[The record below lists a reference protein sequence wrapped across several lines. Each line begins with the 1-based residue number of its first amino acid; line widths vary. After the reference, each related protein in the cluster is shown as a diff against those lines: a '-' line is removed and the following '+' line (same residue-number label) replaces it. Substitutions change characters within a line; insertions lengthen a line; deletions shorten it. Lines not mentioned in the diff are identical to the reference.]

1 MGDNAPYDVVRR
13 NDRTGRE
20 MRVGQ
25 RRDFFSFLQ
34 AGLCALL
41 MMTWV
46 TSASAQI
53 AFQTKAKYAI
63 LIDAKSGATLYEKN
77 ADELMS
83 PASMSKLMTM
93 TMVFEALKRKDL
105 TLTDEF
111 LVSENAWR
119 SGGGSSGSST
129 MFAKLDSAVPLED
142 LIRGVI
148 VQSGNDA
155 CIALAEGMYGTEAAF
170 AEAMTVRARK
180 LGLSKS
186 TFTNAT
192 GWPDEDHK
200 MTAREL
206 AQLAR
211 HIIYDLS
218 DYYHYYSE
226 TEFTWNDIKQR
237 NRNPLLYQNMGADGL
252 KTGHT
257 EESGYGLVGSAV
269 QKGRRL
275 IVVLNGLEKR
285 KDRSTETRKMMDW
298 GFRSFK
304 QFVLFDVDEE
314 VGTASVWGG
323 EKSEV
328 KLMAKGRAMVSVQQ
342 MARSSIKAKIVYE
355 GPVRAPIKEGD
366 RIGVLRVTA
375 DNQGPSEI
383 PLYAAE
389 DVGEG
394 TDFRKAIDA
403 VVSVITGNFAF
414 E

>member
-1 MGDNAPYDVVRR
+1 MLGIQVRYLISF
-13 NDRTGRE
+13 T
-20 MRVGQ
+20 
-25 RRDFFSFLQ
+25 FFAVL
-34 AGLCALL
+34 GI
-41 MMTWV
+41 T
-46 TSASAQI
+46 ASAVTLPAAAQVK
-53 AFQTKAKYAI
+53 FQTKAEFAV
-63 LIDAKSGATLYEKN
+63 LVDAESGATLFEKN

-105 TLTDEF
+105 ELTDEF
-111 LVSENAWR
+111 LVSETAWR
-119 SGGGSSGSST
+119 SGGESSGSST
-129 MFAKLDSAVPLED
+129 MFAKLNSSVPLED

-170 AEAMTVRARK
+170 AEAMTVRARRI
-180 LGLSKS
+180 GLPKS
-186 TFTNAT
+186 NFTNST

-206 AQLAR
+206 AMLAR
-211 HIIYDLS
+211 HLIYELS
-218 DYYHYYSE
+218 EYYHYYAE
-226 TEFTWNDIKQR
+226 KEFTWNGIKQH
-237 NRNPLLYQNMGADGL
+237 NRNPLLYANVGADGL

-257 EESGYGLVGSAV
+257 TDSGYGIVASAI

-275 IVVLNGLEKR
+275 IVVLNGIEKR
-285 KDRSTETRKMMDW
+285 KHRGPEVRKLLDW

-323 EKSEV
+323 KKSSV
-328 KLMAKGRAMVSVQQ
+328 RLMAKGRAMVSVQQ
-342 MARSSIKAKIVYE
+342 MARSTIKAKIVYQ
-355 GPVRAPIKEGD
+355 GPIRAPVKKGD
-366 RIGVLRVTA
+366 RIGALRVTA
-375 DNQGPSEI
+375 ENQGPSNI

-389 DVGEG
+389 DIAEG
-394 TDFRKAIDA
+394 GSARKAFDA
-403 VVSVITGNFAF
+403 VFSLISGNFSL

>member
-1 MGDNAPYDVVRR
+1 MISTKASVLAF
-13 NDRTGRE
+13 RTAAI
-20 MRVGQ
+20 
-25 RRDFFSFLQ
+25 L
-34 AGLCALL
+34 AGLTLL
-41 MMTWV
+41 G
-46 TSASAQI
+46 SQIANAQV
-53 AFQTKAKYAI
+53 AFQTKAKYAV
-63 LIDAKSGATLYEKN
+63 LIDAESGATLFEKN

-105 TLTDEF
+105 ELDNEF
-111 LVSENAWR
+111 LISENAWR
-119 SGGGSSGSST
+119 KGGESSGSST
-129 MFAKLDSAVPLED
+129 MFAKLDSSVPLED

-155 CIALAEGMYGTEAAF
+155 CIAIAEGMYGTEEAF
-170 AEAMTVRARK
+170 AEAMTIRARK
-180 LGLSKS
+180 IGLAKS
-186 TFTNAT
+186 SFTNAT
-192 GWPDEDHK
+192 GWPDDNHK
-200 MTAREL
+200 MTARDL
-206 AQLAR
+206 ANLAR
-211 HIIYDLS
+211 YMIYDLS

-226 TEFTWNDIKQR
+226 LEFTWNGIKQH

-275 IVVLNGLEKR
+275 IAVLNGLENR
-285 KDRSTETRKMMDW
+285 KDRGTETRKLMDW

-314 VGTASVWGG
+314 VGEADVWGG
-323 EKSEV
+323 DKGSV
-328 KLMAKGRAMVSVQQ
+328 ALKAKGRAMVSVQQ
-342 MARSSIKAKIVYE
+342 MARSSIKARIVYE
-355 GPVRAPIKEGD
+355 GPIRAPVKEGD

-375 DNQGPSEI
+375 SNQGPSEI

-389 DVGEG
+389 DVEEG
-394 TDFRKAIDA
+394 SDFRKAIDA
-403 VVSVITGNFAF
+403 VGSVISGNFSF

>member
-1 MGDNAPYDVVRR
+1 MRTKRSGSGLALGVFGLGAVFLAALISPAP
-13 NDRTGRE
+13 
-20 MRVGQ
+20 
-25 RRDFFSFLQ
+25 
-34 AGLCALL
+34 
-41 MMTWV
+41 
-46 TSASAQI
+46 AQI

-63 LIDAKSGATLYEKN
+63 LIDAESGATLYEKA
-77 ADELMS
+77 ADDLMS

-93 TMVFEALKRKDL
+93 IMVFEALQRKDL

-111 LVSENAWR
+111 LISENAWR
-119 SGGGSSGSST
+119 TGGGSSGSST
-129 MFAKLDSAVPLED
+129 MFAKLDSSVPLED

-148 VQSGNDA
+148 IQSGNDA
-155 CIALAEGMYGTEAAF
+155 SIAIAEGMYGTEAAF

-180 LGLSKS
+180 LGLPKS

-200 MTAREL
+200 VTAREL

-211 HIIYDLS
+211 HIIYNLS
-218 DYYHYYSE
+218 EYYPYYAE
-226 TEFTWNDIKQR
+226 TEFTWNGIKQR
-237 NRNPLLYQNMGADGL
+237 NRNPLLYQNIGADGL
-252 KTGHT
+252 KTGYT

-275 IVVLNGLEKR
+275 IVVVNGIKKR
-285 KDRSTETRKMMDW
+285 KDRATETRKLLDW

-323 EKSEV
+323 EKGSV
-328 KLMAKGRAMVSVQQ
+328 KLKAKGRAMVSVQQ
-342 MARSSIKAKIVYE
+342 MARSSIKARIVYQ
-355 GPVRAPIKEGD
+355 GPVRAPVKEGD

-375 DNQGPSEI
+375 ANQGPSDI

-389 DVGEG
+389 DVEEG
-394 TDFRKAIDA
+394 SNFRKAIDA
-403 VVSVITGNFAF
+403 IGSLVTGNFSF